1 MSDEGLARLGDL
13 TMFVFADF
21 HIFYVVGSYEDICEG

>member
-13 TMFVFADF
+13 MFVFADF